1 MSAPGAVIRRVR
13 AEDWREYRTLRLEM
27 LEDTPLAYLET
38 LESALT
44 RPDSDWQGRTLRSAR
59 PGNTAYAAVDPATG
73 RWLGAMNAYV
83 STDPTRVMLVSVYIT
98 PSARGRAAGVTD
110 MLLDAVIAWARDRP
124 NAAALRLE
132 VHEDN
137 PRARAYYERRGFRLT
152 GRSVPYALDRTQKD
166 LEMELPLD

>member
-1 MSAPGAVIRRVR
+1 MIHRLR
-13 AEDWREYRTLRLEM
+13 AEDWREYRALRLEM

-44 RPDSDWQGRTLRSAR
+44 RPDSDWQGRTLRAAR
-59 PGNTAYAAVDPATG
+59 PGNTAYAAVDPVSG

-83 STDPTRVMLVSVYIT
+83 ATDPTRVMLVSVYIT

-110 MLLDAVIAWARDRP
+110 MLLDAMIAWARDRP
-124 NAAALRLE
+124 GARALRLE

-137 PRARAYYERRGFRLT
+137 PRARSYYERRGFVLT

-166 LEMELPLD
+166 LEMELPLA

>member
-1 MSAPGAVIRRVR
+1 VSAPAAVIRRVR
-13 AEDWREYRTLRLEM
+13 PEDWREYRALRLEM

-44 RPDSDWQGRTLRSAR
+44 RPDSDWQGRTLRAAR
-59 PGNTAYAAVDPATG
+59 PGNTAYAAVDPASG

-83 STDPTRVMLVSVYIT
+83 ATDPTRVMLVSVYIT

-124 NAAALRLE
+124 GARALRLE

-137 PRARAYYERRGFRLT
+137 PRARAYYERRGFVLT

-166 LEMELPLD
+166 LEMELPLV

>member
-1 MSAPGAVIRRVR
+1 MDAVIHRLR
-13 AEDWREYRTLRLEM
+13 AEDWREYRALRLEM

-38 LESALT
+38 LETARGLTEAQWRERAERPT
-44 RPDSDWQGRTLRSAR
+44 RPGK
-59 PGNTAYAAVDPATG
+59 TAYAAVDPATG

-83 STDPTRVMLVSVYIT
+83 GTDPTRVMLVSVYIT

-110 MLLDAVIAWARDRP
+110 MLLDAIIAWARDRP
-124 NAAALRLE
+124 NARALRLE

-152 GRSVPYALDRTQKD
+152 GRSVPFALDRTQKD
-166 LEMELPLD
+166 LEMELPLG

>member
-1 MSAPGAVIRRVR
+1 VSAPDAVIHRFR

-38 LESALT
+38 LEHALT
-44 RPDSDWQGRTLRSAR
+44 LPESEWRGRTTRTTV
-59 PGNTAYAAVDPATG
+59 PGSTAYAAVDPATG

-83 STDPTRVMLVSVYIT
+83 AADRTRVMLVSVYIT
-98 PSARGRAAGVTD
+98 PDARGRAAGVTD
-110 MLLDAVIAWARDRP
+110 MLLDAIVAWARDRP
-124 NAAALRLE
+124 EATAIRLE

-152 GRSVPYALDRTQKD
+152 GRSVPYALDRSQRD
-166 LEMELPLD
+166 LEMELPLA